1 MRRALFVAVP
11 LAIAA
16 GWLASCST
24 KPIADSYELT
34 REQLQN
40 PESCKSCHEN
50 HYNEWSGS
58 MHAYAGDDPIFR
70 ALNKKMLRETNG
82 ANPTFCVQCHAPMAV
97 REGATKDG
105 NNLDQLPASMRGV
118 TCYFCHGVDAVEGT
132 HNNPLRLASDGVLR
146 GGIADPVENKAHA
159 AGYSALHD
167 REQVD
172 SAKLCGTCHD
182 IVSPLGAHVERTY
195 SEWQSSLFANPQLG
209 KQLTC
214 GKCHT
219 EGRSDVAAN
228 APGVGL
234 RTVHDHKMA
243 GVDIALTPF
252 AQTTEQRAA
261 VQANLNA
268 TIVTKMCV
276 RPGRLGTNVEVTIDN
291 GFVGHGWPS
300 GAMPDRRAWLEV
312 EAFLLDASTFS
323 SGKVSATQSVKEVQT
338 SDWLVFGDRDYTMDK
353 KLTHNLWEVASYD
366 TSQLSAPVTNN
377 PQDPRFYHSITKV
390 YEVVGDV
397 DRVTMAV
404 HIRPIDLDVAD
415 ELIASGDLDSKVR
428 DELPTFTLQNTV
440 LEWTSAKGFGCVK

>member
-1 MRRALFVAVP
+1 MKRALFIAVP
-11 LAIAA
+11 IAIAA
-16 GWLASCST
+16 GWLSSCSGQ
-24 KPIADSYELT
+24 PIAKTYDLT

-58 MHAYAGDDPIFR
+58 MHAYASDDPIFR
-70 ALNKKMLRETNG
+70 ALNKKMLRDTSG
-82 ANPTFCVQCHAPMAV
+82 ANPTFCVQCHAPVAV

-105 NNLDQLPASMRGV
+105 NNLDQLPVSMRGV
-118 TCYFCHGVDAVEGT
+118 TCYFCHSVDAVLGT
-132 HNNPLRLASDGVLR
+132 HNNPLQLASDGKMR
-146 GGIADPVENKAHA
+146 AAISDPTENKAHPSA
-159 AGYSALHD
+159 YSTLHD
-167 REQVD
+167 RDDVE
-172 SAKLCGTCHD
+172 SAKLCGACHD

-209 KQLTC
+209 KQLAC

-243 GVDIALTPF
+243 GVDVALTPF
-252 AQTTEQRAA
+252 AQSTEQHAA
-261 VQANLNA
+261 VQVNLNT
-268 TIVTKMCV
+268 TITTKMCV
-276 RPGRLGTNVEVTIDN
+276 RPGRLGTNVEITIDN

-312 EAFLLDASTFS
+312 DASLLGATTFS
-323 SGKVSATQSVKEVQT
+323 SGKVAAAQSVKDVQT
-338 SDWLVFGDRDYTMDK
+338 SDWLVLGDSDYTTDK
-353 KLTHNLWEVASYD
+353 KLTHRLWEIASYD
-366 TSQLSAPVTNN
+366 SSQLSVPVTSD

-397 DRVTMAV
+397 DKVTMAV
-404 HIRPIDLDVAD
+404 HIRPVDFDVVD
-415 ELIASGDLDSKVR
+415 ELIASGDLGAAIR
-428 DELPTFTLQNTV
+428 DKIQTFTLQNTV
-440 LEWTSAKGFGCVK
+440 LEWTSSKGFGCVK